1 MVDLIMHTISQELAV
16 KNYLAT
22 TFGDMVLQSLQLRLI
37 LKYRTI
43 DRPES
48 RLRKI

>member
-22 TFGDMVLQSLQLRLI
+22 TFGDMVYNHYNL
-37 LKYRTI
+37 
-43 DRPES
+43 D
-48 RLRKI
+48 